1 MRDSPNEKPLLDC
14 PQKHPASRTMIQSI
28 VATIRAKAGQEAELK
43 AAALQLVAAVRANEP
58 GCLLYTLSQ
67 GDAPGSFVFMERYAD
82 EEALAAHRGTAH
94 FKTLGRAMGAFMDG
108 APSVQRMVEI
118 G

>member
-1 MRDSPNEKPLLDC
+1 
-14 PQKHPASRTMIQSI
+14 MIQSI
-28 VATIRAKAGQEAELK
+28 IATIKAKPGSEADLK
-43 AAALQLVAAVRANEP
+43 AAALQLAAAVRANEP
-58 GCLLYTLSQ
+58 GCLLYTLNQ
-67 GDAPGSFVFMERYAD
+67 GDVPGSFVFMERYAD

-108 APSVQRMVEI
+108 APVVQRMVEI

>member
-1 MRDSPNEKPLLDC
+1 
-14 PQKHPASRTMIQSI
+14 MIQSI
-28 VATIRAKAGQEAELK
+28 VATLKAKTGQEADLQ
-43 AAALQLVAAVRANEP
+43 AAALKLVAAVRANEP

-67 GDAPGSFVFMERYAD
+67 GDQPSTFVFMERYAN
-82 EEALAAHRGTAH
+82 EEALAAHRGTEH

-108 APSVQRMVEI
+108 PPTVLRMTEL

>member
-1 MRDSPNEKPLLDC
+1 
-14 PQKHPASRTMIQSI
+14 MIQSI
-28 VATIRAKAGQEAELK
+28 IATIRAKAGHEADFT
-43 AAALQLVAAVRANEP
+43 AAALQLIAAVRANEP
-58 GCLLYTLSQ
+58 GCLLYTLNQ
-67 GDAPGSFVFMERYAD
+67 GDAPDTFVFMERYVD
-82 EEALAAHRGTAH
+82 KEALAAHRGTAH

>member
-1 MRDSPNEKPLLDC
+1 
-14 PQKHPASRTMIQSI
+14 MIQSI
-28 VATIRAKAGQEAELK
+28 IATLKAKAGSEAEFK
-43 AAALQLVAAVRANEP
+43 AAALQLIAAVRANEP
-58 GCLLYTLSQ
+58 GCLLYTLNQ
-67 GDAPGSFVFMERYAD
+67 GDAPDTFIFIERYAD

-108 APSVQRMVEI
+108 PPVVQRMVEV

>member
-1 MRDSPNEKPLLDC
+1 
-14 PQKHPASRTMIQSI
+14 MIQSI
-28 VATIRAKAGQEAELK
+28 IATIRAKAGHEADFK
-43 AAALQLVAAVRANEP
+43 AAALQLIAAVRANEP
-58 GCLLYTLSQ
+58 GCLLYTLNQ
-67 GDAPGSFVFMERYAD
+67 GDAPDTFVFMERYAD

-94 FKTLGRAMGAFMDG
+94 FKTLGRAMGALMDG